1 MSILKKNKNKKVKVY
16 LDEVDALEYALRIS
30 NKDDIIIV
38 FYEKLNPLIEFINNC
53 EHERINKMI

>member
-1 MSILKKNKNKKVKVY
+1 MKVY